1 MLYEKIPKLLSLSPT
16 SESRSINQFQLM
28 LLGSKFELYCSLNI
42 RRLDQCF
49 FYNAITSYFG
59 YSFALI
65 TMLNIYRM
73 FYIIS
78 VLAAARDVDHAA
90 PV

>member
-1 MLYEKIPKLLSLSPT
+1 MKKYPNYCHCHIPA
-16 SESRSINQFQLM
+16 NQGPKFQLM

-59 YSFALI
+59 YPFALI
-65 TMLNIYRM
+65 TMFNIYRM

-90 PV
+90 PG